1 MENLIVRGAV
11 FLARL
16 NSAVGSEQKGYRP
29 VLVIQNDIGNKFS
42 PTTVIVPIS
51 AKKKN
56 ELPTHISITN
66 NKIFDYSSVALVEQ
80 VRTIDK
86 KRLVKYL
93 GLISKKDLEKISY
106 SIGIELGIDK
116 KFNS

>member
-1 MENLIVRGAV
+1 MEEQIVRGAV
-11 FLARL
+11 FLAYL
-16 NSAVGSEQKGYRP
+16 DSTIGSEQKGYRP
-29 VLVIQNDIGNKFS
+29 VLVVQNDTGNKFS

-56 ELPTHISITN
+56 ELPTHISLKD
-66 NKIFDYSSVALVEQ
+66 NKIFDYDSVVLVEQ

-93 GLISKKDLEKISY
+93 GLISEEDLKKISY
-106 SIGIELGIDK
+106 SIGVELGINQC
-116 KFNS
+116 FGT